1 MFAPFAVGAAFARA
15 LPLCALLTTPLSAKA
30 DWAVTP
36 AQALTGQANR
46 AILTDAARVRWSTP
60 NGNLWAQGE
69 VRPTAPS
76 VEAEGGVYRGA
87 MSLGTRHKLITA
99 SSFSLA
105 FVPQLRVESS
115 SVTGSSATSP
125 ALGASLVQE
134 ATWALP
140 SGIRISA
147 NMGIGDSVGVSAPLE
162 GSNWANARL
171 AVRARAAVAGIIGTV
186 AAAPLHAEFQV
197 TATRAVISDRGAVQS
212 SRCELRMELS
222 RPEIPPLRFVTSCP
236 GDNGARFTVGIG
248 GHF

>member
-1 MFAPFAVGAAFARA
+1 MFAPSAVGAAFARA
-15 LPLCALLTTPLSAKA
+15 LPLCALLTIPLPAKA
-30 DWAVTP
+30 DWVVTP

-46 AILTDAARVRWSTP
+46 VILADAARVGWGTP
-60 NGNLWAQGE
+60 SGNLWARGE

-87 MSLGTRHKLITA
+87 MSLGTRHQLIT
-99 SSFSLA
+99 SPTFSLT

-115 SVTGSSATSP
+115 SVTGGSAAAP
-125 ALGASLVQE
+125 ALGGSLVQE
-134 ATWALP
+134 AIWALP
-140 SGIRISA
+140 SGIRLSA
-147 NMGIGDSVGVSAPLE
+147 NMGVGNPIGVSAPLE
-162 GSNWANARL
+162 GSGEAQARL
-171 AVRARAAVAGIIGTV
+171 AIRARATVAGVIGSV
-186 AAAPLHAEFQV
+186 AAAPLHAEFQIAASRV
-197 TATRAVISDRGAVQS
+197 VMSDRGAAQS